1 MKHTMS
7 VLVQVDLDAT
17 HVRIL
22 VTGCLTEANQ
32 HVLHPVIGRART
44 LGAGVPVRV
53 DLDSVRHLQPA
64 AVTLLR
70 AAVDHEGASPGLGA
84 VSISV
89 PAGPRAHPLA
99 ELPVRP
105 LRDPAPRPALAA

>member
-17 HVRIL
+17 HVRVL

-44 LGAGVPVRV
+44 LGAAVHV

-64 AVTLLR
+64 AATQLR

-84 VSISV
+84 VRISV
-89 PAGPRAHPLA
+89 PTEPRTHPLG

-105 LRDPAPRPALAA
+105 LPDSAPLPALAA